1 MIDQVGDE
9 TRKLT
14 PKQERFVSFYVGQ
27 AKFNATRAATLAGYS
42 AKTARSYG
50 WYLKNLAPIRARVR
64 EILEAEALSGVEVLA
79 ELSDVAR
86 RGLDECVEIV
96 ARDAEG
102 NPIAARMDARA
113 KMTALELL
121 GKHHQLFSEN
131 LNLSGGIEIRE
142 YIDIP
147 EDLP

>member
-1 MIDQVGDE
+1 M
-9 TRKLT
+9 
-14 PKQERFVSFYVGQ
+14 ERFVAFYIGD
-27 AKFNATRAATLAGYS
+27 AKFNATKAAILAGYS
-42 AKTARSYG
+42 AKSASRIGYD
-50 WYLKNLAPIRARVR
+50 LKKTPSIRARVD
-64 EILEAEALSGVEVLA
+64 ELLEANTMNGLEVLA
-79 ELSDVAR
+79 ELTDVAR
-86 RGLDECVEIV
+86 RGLDEYVEIV

-131 LNLSGGIEIRE
+131 LNLTGGIEIRE
-142 YIDIP
+142 YVDIP